1 MRTDLFDFDLPADRI
16 ALRPASPRDAAKLL
30 VVRPQQFPLTRAQAG
45 VQSEPAGIV
54 QNGSWVPAF
63 AGTSGEDL
71 EGRTVADL
79 SDLLRAGD
87 CLVVND
93 SKVIAARL
101 KGRRIGRGPEVAI
114 EATLHKRIDG
124 SHWRAFILG
133 AKKVQV
139 GDTLRFGDE
148 GRVCFLGEIDAQV
161 LHKDE
166 GGEVSLSFSLHGP
179 VLDQAIA
186 ERGAMPLPPYI
197 AARRAP
203 DEQDRADYQTLF
215 AAHDGSVAAPTAG
228 LHFTPRLLERLSAK
242 GVALHKVTL
251 HVGAGTFLPVKAD
264 ETSDHKMHAEFG
276 EVSAEVAAA
285 LNQLRAK
292 GGRIVAVGS
301 TALRL
306 LESAAGETGQLRAFA
321 GETAIFITPG
331 YKFRAVDL
339 MLTNFHLPRSTL
351 FMLVAAFSG
360 LDAMKRA
367 YAHAIAHGYRFYSYG
382 DACLLYPDSP

>member
-30 VVRPQQFPLTRAQAG
+30 VVRPEGL
-45 VQSEPAGIV
+45 
-54 QNGSWVPAF
+54 
-63 AGTSGEDL
+63 ED
-71 EGRTVADL
+71 RTIADL
-79 SDLLRAGD
+79 ADLLNAGD

-93 SKVIAARL
+93 SKVIAARF
-101 KGRRIGRGPEVAI
+101 KGRRIGRGPEATI

-148 GRVCFLGEIDAQV
+148 GRVCFLGELDAQV
-161 LHKDE
+161 SQKDE

-197 AARRAP
+197 AARRPP
-203 DEQDRADYQTLF
+203 DERDRADYQTLF
-215 AAHDGSVAAPTAG
+215 AAQDGSVAAPTAG
-228 LHFTPRLLERLSAK
+228 LHFTPRLLERLSDK
-242 GVALHKVTL
+242 GIALHKVTL

-264 ETSDHKMHAEFG
+264 ETSEHKMHAEFG

-285 LNQLRAK
+285 LNEARAK

-306 LESAAGETGQLRAFA
+306 LESASGETGQLRAFA
-321 GETAIFITPG
+321 GETAVFITPG
-331 YKFRAVDL
+331 YKFRAADL

-382 DACLLYPDSP
+382 DACLLYPESP